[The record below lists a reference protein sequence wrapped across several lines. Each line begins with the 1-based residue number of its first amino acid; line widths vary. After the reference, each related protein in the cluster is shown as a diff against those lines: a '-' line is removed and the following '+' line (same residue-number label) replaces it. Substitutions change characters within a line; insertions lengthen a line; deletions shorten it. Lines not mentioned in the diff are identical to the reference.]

1 MNIFQRFA
9 VKSIQMIAGKSLNG
23 AFMRGGDDLDRQD
36 GFVTMTD
43 ADNMN
48 AYADS
53 SWVYACVSR
62 IMSDIASLNLVIK
75 DRKTKKNV
83 ENHDALALL
92 QKPCSFMTQ
101 YDFMEFLIASLEL
114 SGDFFAGYD
123 QINTATKEPKSLFPF
138 YPAAISV
145 IGSTEAGKIVERYEY
160 AQTGGKK
167 IIPVEQ
173 MLQLK
178 YYNPKPNGYLTGL
191 SPLSAASMAYQTDKQ
206 ASIWNINAITNGTAL
221 DVVLETDKDVPDEKV
236 RTEMIQSFTQK
247 YAGARN
253 ARKPALLANGVKA
266 KSLSLSPKDV
276 EFLNQ
281 RKLTREEIC
290 TIYRVPPA
298 LVGIFEYANY
308 ANSEQQEKFYWKNG
322 IKPRCTKIAGLLTLC
337 LLSRFKKSENH
348 YFEYDLSEI
357 AALQDDELSKIKTAR
372 EYMACGVPYNDIA
385 KEMNLKVKEIK
396 GGNVGFI
403 PFSMQPIASVM
414 SENEPATEPQ
424 KGARCHKDKK
434 KIVCKGGMSELQ
446 MSIKWNAFVALAGSF
461 ESRMKPVI
469 RSFFSMQ
476 QLDVEANLEAQKSV
490 KDITVDIDKILFDS
504 AEANKDFV
512 KRIKPIVRQI
522 IKDQAALEINNF
534 DFGISFELENPRVGQ
549 WIEKYGLNEAVNIN
563 ETTKNALRET
573 LKEGIAAGEG
583 IPDLAKRISATYEDA
598 KGYRADNIARTE
610 TIAASNQANVETY
623 KQVEEQTGAKIRKAW
638 LNAEDERTR
647 ESHMKAGMDYDQSHA
662 IGTEEDFYVGAGHGA
677 APAQIGRPEEDINC
691 RCSVMPVIE
700 E

>member
-1 MNIFQRFA
+1 MNIFQKLA
-9 VKSIQMIAGKSLNG
+9 VKSIQMIAGKSLNSD
-23 AFMRGGDDLDRQD
+23 FVRDGGDIYRQD
-36 GFVTMTD
+36 GFVTMSD
-43 ADNMN
+43 ADCME

-62 IMSDIASLNLVIK
+62 IMADIASLNLVIK
-75 DRKTKKNV
+75 DRKTKKVV
-83 ENHDALALL
+83 ESHPALDLIR
-92 QKPCSFMTQ
+92 KPCDFMTQ

-123 QINTATKEPKSLFPF
+123 KINTVTSEPKALFPL
-138 YPAAISV
+138 YPAAV
-145 IGSTEAGKIVERYEY
+145 TVVGSKEAGKIVERYEY
-160 AQTGGKK
+160 AQAGNKK
-167 IIPVEQ
+167 IIPVEE

-206 ASIWNINAITNGTAL
+206 ASIWNISAITNGTAL
-221 DVVLETDKDVPDEKV
+221 DVVLESEKDIPDPKV
-236 RTEMIQSFTQK
+236 RQEMIDSFTQK
-247 YAGARN
+247 YSGVRN
-253 ARKPALLANGVKA
+253 ARKPALLTGGVKA
-266 KSLSLSPKDV
+266 NSIALSPKDV

-322 IKPRCTKIAGLLTLC
+322 IKPRCAKIAGLLTLC
-337 LLSRFKKSENH
+337 LLSRYKGSENY

-385 KEMNLKVKEIK
+385 KEMNLKVKTID
-396 GGNVGFI
+396 GGDIGYI
-403 PFSMQPIASVM
+403 PFSMMPISQAGAES
-414 SENEPATEPQ
+414 EPAEDPQ

-476 QLDVEANLEAQKSV
+476 QLEVEANLEAQKSV
-490 KDITVDIDKILFDS
+490 KDITIDIDKILFDS

-512 KRIKPIVRQI
+512 KRIKPIMRQI

-573 LKEGIAAGEG
+573 LKEGISAGEG

-623 KQVEEQTGAKIRKAW
+623 KQVEEQTGAKIKKAW

-647 ESHMKAGMDYDQSHA
+647 ESHLKAGVDYDQSHA
-662 IGTEEDFYVGAGHGA
+662 IGTEEDFYVGAGHGT